1 MSKKTKNNIIFGVV
15 TLVVTMVLT
24 WGVYQIF
31 GPDYTEEQLIEA
43 LNNNDDVTGKTVKF
57 EIKSIDENDMTG
69 WTMTSEHDV
78 LFINGAPTDDE
89 VGDTIIVEVE
99 NSGLAFGTW
108 IVTTK

>member
-1 MSKKTKNNIIFGVV
+1 MSKKTKDNIIFGVV

-24 WGVYQIF
+24 WGVYQLV

-43 LNNNDDVTGKTVKF
+43 LNNNNDVTGKTVKF
-57 EIKSIDENDMTG
+57 EIKSIDENVMTG

-89 VGDTIIVEVE
+89 VGDTVTVEVQDT
-99 NSGLAFGTW
+99 GLAFGTW
-108 IVTTK
+108 IVTVR